1 MLPLFAFWPQP
12 HAPNPIISPTNHLH
26 SAHWPPHLNKMSSIC
41 PFLVR
46 LGGGREGVEWPW
58 PRELTLARGLGM
70 PLARG
75 MPPVGTGLGQGVGG
89 SGYLE
94 VEHTYKGFVCMLNI
108 HIKALCLYLNIHIK
122 ALCLY
127 LRQTYS
133 QPLCLRISDSPRIW
147 DSPICTLPARSGPP
161 QILQES
167 EILQDSEILRIPKNL
182 RFSRILR
189 FCELQRFWGSPRI
202 WDSLK
207 FWDSEVQESEILW
220 NTEILKSK
228 NLRFFEILRFWD
240 PRIWDSLKIWGSEVP
255 SPLPPFLLIWWKNH
269 LNKVL
274 LLFAF

>member
-12 HAPNPIISPTNHLH
+12 HAPNPIISPTNHLY

-167 EILQDSEILRIPKNL
+167 EILQDSEILRFWGSPRIWDSPGFSDSVSFRDSEVPQESEILWNSEILRSKNL
-182 RFSRILR
+182 RFFEILR
-189 FCELQRFWGSPRI
+189 FWSPRI

-207 FWDSEVQESEILW
+207 FWDSEIQESEILW
-220 NTEILKSK
+220 KSEV
-228 NLRFFEILRFWD
+228 LRFL
-240 PRIWDSLKIWGSEVP
+240 PP
-255 SPLPPFLLIWWKNH
+255 SPFLLIWWK
-269 LNKVL
+269 KSP
-274 LLFAF
+274 

>member
-1 MLPLFAFWPQP
+1 MICPLPPSLQQNVG
-12 HAPNPIISPTNHLH
+12 H
-26 SAHWPPHLNKMSSIC
+26 C

-108 HIKALCLYLNIHIK
+108 HTKALCLYLDIHIK

-167 EILQDSEILRIPKNL
+167 EILQDSEVLRISKNL
-182 RFSRILR
+182 RFSKILR

-220 NTEILKSK
+220 NSEILRSK
-228 NLRFFEILRFWD
+228 ILRFFEILRFWD
-240 PRIWDSLKIWGSEVP
+240 PRIWDSLKIWDSEVP
-255 SPLPPFLLIWWKNH
+255 STPSFLIWWKNH